1 MNKGVLRVYLND
13 PELLKSILNA
23 LTPDN
28 KILPKGMSISSV
40 LDDRCLILT
49 VICEDSIGSLLNTLD
64 ELIESISMCILSIKG
79 LQQTYK

>member
-28 KILPKGMSISSV
+28 KILPKGMSISSA
-40 LDDRCLILT
+40 LDDRCLMLT
-49 VICEDSIGSLLNTLD
+49 VICEDGIGSLLNTLD
-64 ELIESISMCILSIKG
+64 ELIESINMCILSIKG

>member
-28 KILPKGMSISSV
+28 KILPKGMSISSI

-49 VICEDSIGSLLNTLD
+49 VICEDGIGSLLNTLD